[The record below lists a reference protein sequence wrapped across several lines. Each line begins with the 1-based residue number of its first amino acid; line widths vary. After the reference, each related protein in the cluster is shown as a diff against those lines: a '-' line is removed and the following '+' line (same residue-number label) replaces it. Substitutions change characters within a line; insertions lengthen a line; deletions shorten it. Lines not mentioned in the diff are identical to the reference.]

1 MFPGDLFV
9 LGILIGGF
17 LLYNMI
23 KLFQS
28 AASRRRV
35 LKAGKAE
42 LAARKF
48 LSSEGYKILSVQE
61 RVPVVTK
68 INGKSHKSHIQADLI
83 VQKGKEVFVV
93 DVKTGQVA
101 QQPNSPEIRRQLLEY
116 YLVYQTDGVLVLDMD
131 QKKLYRMEFQVAHP
145 SPKSVKFVPYFAS
158 FLAGVIFVLMM
169 FKGGYLR

>member
-1 MFPGDLFV
+1 MLPSDLFI
-9 LGILIGGF
+9 LGILIGAL

-23 KLFQS
+23 KMLHSF
-28 AASRRRV
+28 AARRRV

-48 LSSEGYKILSVQE
+48 LEEEGYRVLAVQE

-68 INGKSHKSHIQADLI
+68 MNGKPHKSHIQADLI
-83 VQKGKEVFVV
+83 VQKGKEIFVV

-116 YLVYQTDGVLVLDMD
+116 FLIYRTDGVLVLDMGN
-131 QKKLYRMEFQVAHP
+131 KKLYRMEFQIKYP
-145 SPKSVKFVPYFAS
+145 SPQGMKVAPYFAC
-158 FLAGVIFVLMM
+158 FLAGVILALIL
-169 FKGGYLR
+169 FKGGYLS